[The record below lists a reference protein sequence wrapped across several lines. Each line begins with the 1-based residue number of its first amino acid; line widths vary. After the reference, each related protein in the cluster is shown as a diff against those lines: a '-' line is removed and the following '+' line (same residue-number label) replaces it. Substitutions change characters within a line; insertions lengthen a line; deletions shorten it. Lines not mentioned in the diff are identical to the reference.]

1 MPGLHSSDV
10 QRRRSRGRNGA
21 WFHLMN
27 HTLLLV
33 VGIALVIGV
42 LYVCVL
48 YLFCVS
54 YHVICPCVVGCV
66 HITWAGG
73 ESLLLVQE
81 QSGRSYHEGIAAL
94 QTCRIELTSLSHAW
108 YIPYHTIPGALSR

>member
-1 MPGLHSSDV
+1 
-10 QRRRSRGRNGA
+10 
-21 WFHLMN
+21 MN
-27 HTLLLV
+27 HTWLLV
-33 VGIALVIGV
+33 VGIELVIGV
-42 LYVCVL
+42 PTSVSCICS
-48 YLFCVS
+48 CVS

-108 YIPYHTIPGALSR
+108 YIPYHTIPGALS